1 MGPQM
6 DLLGRRIV
14 VFALVGWLPLLV
26 LTILSGDA
34 VSGTGVPFLFAVDA
48 HLRCLLF
55 VPLLLAAEVIAHRRI
70 QTIVGQ
76 FMSRGVIAPEDQP
89 PLKAAMASAMRLR
102 DSTLPEVLVLGLSY
116 VGADVLWR
124 GHFALN
130 VATWIAAP
138 VDGRMQFTPGGNY
151 YFFVSLM
158 IQRFLCLRWYFR
170 LFVWHRFL
178 WQVSRHVPLRLDALH
193 PDRAGGLGF
202 LGDSVLAFAPVLFAQ
217 TLALAGA
224 IGAKIWREGATL
236 PQFKIEIAAWMV
248 FLGLQVLTPLCFFV
262 IQMSAARRAG
272 GRQYGIVASRY
283 VADFRRKWIE
293 GDVAEGEALVGSA
306 DIQSLAD
313 LANSFDVTRE
323 MRVVPFGRSTLVQL
337 AIVMALPL
345 LPLTL
350 TMIPLD
356 ELIDRAIG
364 VFF

>member
-1 MGPQM
+1 
-6 DLLGRRIV
+6 
-14 VFALVGWLPLLV
+14 
-26 LTILSGDA
+26 
-34 VSGTGVPFLFAVDA
+34 
-48 HLRCLLF
+48 
-55 VPLLLAAEVIAHRRI
+55 
-70 QTIVGQ
+70 
-76 FMSRGVIAPEDQP
+76 
-89 PLKAAMASAMRLR
+89 MASAMRLR
-102 DSTLPEVLVLGLSY
+102 DSALPELLLLLLSY
-116 VGADVLWR
+116 PAAYVVWQ
-124 GHFALN
+124 GHFALS
-130 VATWIAAP
+130 VATWIEAP
-138 VDGRMQFTPGGNY
+138 MDGRMQFTPGGNY

-158 IQRFLCLRWYFR
+158 IQRFLWLRWYFR
-170 LFVWHRFL
+170 LFIWHRFL

-202 LGDSVLAFAPVLFAQ
+202 LGDSVIAFAPMLFAQ
-217 TLALAGA
+217 TLVLAGA

-248 FLGLQVLTPLCFFV
+248 FLGLLVLTPLCFFV

-272 GRQYGIVASRY
+272 GRQYAIVASRY

-293 GDVAEGEALVGSA
+293 GDVPEGEALVGSA

-323 MRVVPFGRSTLVQL
+323 MRLVPFGRSTLVQL